1 MINID
6 MILRGVEEGWAA
18 ADEIANSGVPVIL
31 RPADQ
36 HLANFESLRARED
49 NAAYL
54 HSKGVK
60 LAFTSGGDFEARLRQ
75 EAGLAVTYG
84 LDRNEAMKA
93 ITQNT
98 AQILKLENVGTL
110 EPGNR
115 ANLVLWNGDPF
126 EVTTMAEQLW
136 IDGQQQPLTT
146 RQLELAR
153 RYLKQ

>member
-1 MINID
+1 MT
-6 MILRGVEEGWAA
+6 L
-18 ADEIANSGVPVIL
+18 P
-31 RPADQ
+31 
-36 HLANFESLRARED
+36 
-49 NAAYL
+49 
-54 HSKGVK
+54 HSAPKAG
-60 LAFTSGGDFEARLRQ
+60 EARLRQ

-98 AQILKLENVGTL
+98 AQILKLQNVGTL
-110 EPGNR
+110 KRGNR